1 MPDILKIELQD
12 KDGNIAYPHTT
23 ADIVFDSNGED
34 MEKKLEEINSKIET
48 AGKVQSVNGKTGD
61 VEITKDDIGL
71 DSVDNTADADKPV
84 SAAQQT
90 ALNNKVTLRGDVML
104 GTLGLKGHY
113 EKWISAG
120 SDGYM
125 STSTYNVFYHTP
137 TADTTY
143 SFGAP
148 GVTTGMYR
156 AILKITMGTTAYA
169 LSWPTKVKWDKG
181 VTPEALGANKTAVLS
196 FMTFDNGATWYG
208 KELWRES

>member
-1 MPDILKIELQD
+1 
-12 KDGNIAYPHTT
+12 
-23 ADIVFDSNGED
+23 
-34 MEKKLEEINSKIET
+34 
-48 AGKVQSVNGKTGD
+48 
-61 VEITKDDIGL
+61 
-71 DSVDNTADADKPV
+71 
-84 SAAQQT
+84 
-90 ALNNKVTLRGDVML
+90 ML